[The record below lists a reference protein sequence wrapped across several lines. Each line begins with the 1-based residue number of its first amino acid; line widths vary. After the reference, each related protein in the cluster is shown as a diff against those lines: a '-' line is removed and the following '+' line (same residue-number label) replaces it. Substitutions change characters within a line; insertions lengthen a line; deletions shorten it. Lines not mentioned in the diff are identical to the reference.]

1 MQLALST
8 KVVREGIFLRP
19 GILKVTNGLYV
30 SFRFIR

>member
-19 GILKVTNGLYV
+19 GILKVC
-30 SFRFIR
+30 FIQVYTLAV